1 VALRL
6 RSARPADASAIAELH
21 LASWR
26 DAYRGVLDD
35 DFLDGPLAE
44 LVPLRWA
51 EALAAPR
58 REGLVVVAAL
68 GGEVAGFVA
77 ILRRGT
83 VAYVDNLHVRPGL
96 RGAGIGRLLLGFGA
110 TRMRERGCTAAEL
123 TVFAQNEGALRF
135 YERLGAVTGPED
147 MGETFGQKV
156 MERRCAWPD
165 IAKLVQATAAAPETS

>member
-1 VALRL
+1 MALRV
-6 RSARPADASAIAELH
+6 RSARPADAPAIAALH

-35 DFLDGPLAE
+35 GFLDGPLAG
-44 LVPLRWA
+44 LLSQRWA

-58 REGLVVVAAL
+58 REGLVAIAAL
-68 GGEVAGFVA
+68 AGEVAGFIA

-110 TRMRERGCTAAEL
+110 SRMRERGCTAAEL
-123 TVFAQNEGALRF
+123 TVFAQNDGALRF
-135 YERLGAVTGPED
+135 YERLGAMTGPEQV
-147 MGETFGQKV
+147 GETFGQKV

-165 IAKLVQATAAAPETS
+165 IGALVEATATAPEPS